1 MAQVNTK
8 SLEYSRG
15 KSTRRR
21 THLGDSKLGNKLYVG
36 NLPFTTTEADLRAL
50 FEEHGSVESANVI
63 SDRESGRSRGFGFV
77 EFQNESDAQDAQRA
91 LDGFDLDGRNLR
103 VNEAQDRKRTGGGGG
118 GGFRR

>member
-1 MAQVNTK
+1 M
-8 SLEYSRG
+8 
-15 KSTRRR
+15 
-21 THLGDSKLGNKLYVG
+21 GNKLYVG

-91 LDGFDLDGRNLR
+91 LDGYDLDGRNLR

-118 GGFRR
+118 GSFRR

>member
-1 MAQVNTK
+1 M
-8 SLEYSRG
+8 
-15 KSTRRR
+15 
-21 THLGDSKLGNKLYVG
+21 GNKLYVG